1 MVHLPVEA
9 SPDAQPLV
17 SIYLPTHNRPHL
29 LKRALN
35 SILSQTYFNI
45 QIIVIADSCYCETH
59 ELLESFAGIDNRV
72 EWYSVDFKSPAK
84 TRNFAISR
92 ATGKFITGVDDD
104 DYFANDHIAYL
115 CNLFLSLKD
124 CTFLYFD
131 YIELQSNRRKRVKKD
146 PILTIKKLN
155 ACNIPGNQIF
165 TYTHKLQEIG
175 GFDES
180 MKGWEDYD
188 LWLRF
193 SLRFG
198 CGQHS
203 SNPSY
208 FMDTTH
214 DSQRITTSNLN
225 QIGAFQ
231 FYHKHRKYMSHTVQ
245 MLHELEFAYFSGDS
259 FKPKYLYSFLSPCK
273 IYALKLF
280 LKLFLKKFFSIEF
293 QF

>member
-1 MVHLPVEA
+1 MVHLPKEA
-9 SPDAQPLV
+9 LPYAEPLV

-29 LKRALN
+29 LKRALK
-35 SILSQTYFNI
+35 SLISQTYANI
-45 QIIVIADSCYCETH
+45 QIIVIADSCYFETH

-124 CTFLYFD
+124 CPFLYFD
-131 YIELQSNRRKRVKKD
+131 HIELQSNRRKRVKKD
-146 PILTIKKLN
+146 SILTIKKLY
-155 ACNIPGNQIF
+155 AFNIPGNQIF
-165 TYTHKLQEIG
+165 THTRKLQEIG
-175 GFDES
+175 GFDVS

-198 CGQHS
+198 CGLHS

-214 DSQRITTSNLN
+214 DSQRITKSSLN
-225 QIGAFQ
+225 EIGALQ
-231 FYHKHRKYMSHTVQ
+231 FYHKHRKNMNLTVQ
-245 MLHELEFAYFSGDS
+245 MLHELEIAYLSGDS
-259 FKPKYLYSFLSPCK
+259 FKPKYLYSFLSPYN

-280 LKLFLKKFFSIEF
+280 LKLFLKNFLSIEF